1 MNTAYVHLVG
11 RRTVV
16 GRGGR
21 RIGLLVLL
29 ALPVML
35 ATLTAGLFASV
46 APSAQ
51 QRALSTLG
59 HADGFV
65 SQSDPQAAGRLA
77 QELGQRAPGIA
88 VLAIDDNSEFPVWV
102 KDRTVSV
109 RYVDTD
115 WSSPLMK
122 DRYRLL
128 GGRFPAELGEIAVSR
143 ALADAYGLKVG
154 DGLPYRW
161 KRDAPARIVGL
172 VESPQAHASYDYL
185 AAPGQLRAWPQTG
198 TDSTNVL
205 SAGYGLL
212 LAGDATQMAAA
223 RNVISEKGLHLVSRL
238 GIADSR
244 TMIEREPALLLAPG
258 IVVLGVIAAGAFALR
273 MRRTRAEFAI
283 LAGIGVPDR
292 DLRYA
297 AVSGAVSASVIAVPA
312 GWLAGSLLA
321 LAARPA
327 LPRLTDKDT
336 APYDPLLIGGLL
348 TILLSV
354 AVAALAAVLTSRYPA
369 GLPARERA
377 RATPRSSGRARLWA
391 PVLCGLAALGI
402 ATAVAF
408 QDDEAVS
415 ASAAVTAILSLA
427 AAALTRIGDALSG
440 LARLADRTLSARI
453 ALRAFARDP
462 RRPVSAIV
470 IGSVALALTVGILGT
485 LSSVTAQGRATYV
498 GSRHLDQV
506 EALLYSGSDPK
517 AVEQA
522 LATVFPAGTPIVRGT
537 YPVDEQ
543 LLKASTTPAHT
554 PPWSVAGQAGGE
566 FAGRKQMIEVVD
578 DEKTFNA
585 LTGRTWSTRERKA
598 LQDGRILV
606 LAPEYIKGDRVTL
619 SMPASLPTSTDQ
631 EPDTR
636 RDVSGA
642 VLSDPV
648 NATTGTRASAYVTT
662 QTARALGATTVD
674 YSVIASP
681 TNPMPDLEER
691 LIKALEPVD
700 VVMADVRIE
709 TGPELTPPSLWYL
722 LLGLALAAVVTVLGI
737 TVTASAAELRADLV
751 RLHRIGLSPGTLR
764 QIVVWQS
771 LTIAALAAVLGI
783 AAGWGL
789 TAARNWPADVPVV
802 MDWTAVSAVLALTL
816 ILGAA
821 YGALAAPRRL
831 GNTLNR
837 TEA

>member
-1 MNTAYVHLVG
+1 MNWGYVHLVG

-35 ATLTAGLFASV
+35 ATLTAGLFASI
-46 APSAQ
+46 APSAE
-51 QRALSTLG
+51 QRAISTLG
-59 HADGFV
+59 HADGLV
-65 SQSDPQAAGRLA
+65 SQSDPEAAGRLG
-77 QELGQRAPGIA
+77 QELKQRAPGIS
-88 VLAIDDNSEFPVWV
+88 VLAIDDSSEFPVWA
-102 KDRTVSV
+102 KDRTVPV
-109 RYVDTD
+109 RYLDTD

-128 GGRFPAELGEIAVSR
+128 QGRFPSVLGEIAVSR
-143 ALADAYGLKVG
+143 ALAEAYGLTVG
-154 DGLPYRW
+154 DALPYRW
-161 KRDAPARIVGL
+161 QRDAPARIVGL

-185 AAPGQLRAWPQTG
+185 AAPGQLRAWPKTG
-198 TDSTNVL
+198 TDTTNV
-205 SAGYGLL
+205 SPSGYGLL
-212 LAGDATQMAAA
+212 LAGDDSQMAAA
-223 RNVISEKGLHLVSRL
+223 QGVIGEKGLLLETRTS
-238 GIADSR
+238 IADSR
-244 TMIEREPALLLAPG
+244 TMIEREPALLLVPG

-273 MRRTRAEFAI
+273 MRRTRSEFAI
-283 LAGIGVPDR
+283 LSGIGVPDR
-292 DLRYA
+292 DLRHA
-297 AVSGAVSASVIAVPA
+297 AVSGAVSASVVAVPA

-327 LPRLTDKDT
+327 LPRLNGKDT
-336 APYDPLLIGGLL
+336 APYDPLLAGGVM

-354 AVAALAAVLTSRYPA
+354 AVAASAAVLTSRYPG
-369 GLPARERA
+369 GLPARERT
-377 RATPRSSGRARLWA
+377 RPTPRSSGRARLWV
-391 PVLCGLAALGI
+391 PVLCGLAALGV
-402 ATAVAF
+402 ATAVTF

-427 AAALTRIGDALSG
+427 AAALTRIGDALRG

-485 LSSVTAQGRATYV
+485 LSSVTAHGRATYV

-506 EALLYSGSDPK
+506 EALLFSGSDPSK
-517 AVEQA
+517 VEQA
-522 LATVFPAGTPIVRGT
+522 LSTVFSAGTPIVRGT
-537 YPVDEQ
+537 YPVDER
-543 LLKASTTPAHT
+543 LRKAATTPAYA
-554 PPWSVAGQAGGE
+554 PPWTVVGLAGGE
-566 FAGRKQMIEVVD
+566 SAGRRQPIEVVD

-598 LQDGRILV
+598 LEEGRVLV
-606 LAPEYIKGDRVTL
+606 LVPEFIKGDRV
-619 SMPASLPTSTDQ
+619 SIARPTSLATDPEQ
-631 EPDTR
+631 ANTR
-636 RDVSGA
+636 NDISGA

-648 NATTGTRASAYVTT
+648 DATTATRASAYITT
-662 QTARALGATTVD
+662 STAQALGGTTAD

-681 TNPMPDLEER
+681 TEPVPDLEER
-691 LIKALEPVD
+691 LVKALEPVD
-700 VVMADVRIE
+700 IVMADVRIE
-709 TGPELTPPSLWYL
+709 TGPDLTPPSLWYL

-737 TVTASAAELRADLV
+737 TVTASAAELRADII
-751 RLHRIGLSPGTLR
+751 RLHRIGLSPRTLR
-764 QIVVWQS
+764 QIVIWQS
-771 LTIAALAAVLGI
+771 LTIAALAALLGI

-789 TAARNWPADVPVV
+789 TAARNWPTNVPVV
-802 MDWTAVSAVLALTL
+802 MDWTAISAVLALTL

-821 YGALAAPRRL
+821 YGALAAPRRI

-837 TEA
+837 TET